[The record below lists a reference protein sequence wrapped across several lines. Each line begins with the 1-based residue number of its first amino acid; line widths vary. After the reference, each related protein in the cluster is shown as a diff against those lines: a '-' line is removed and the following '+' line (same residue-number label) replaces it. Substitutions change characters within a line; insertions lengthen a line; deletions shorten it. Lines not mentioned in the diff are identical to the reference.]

1 MGARARAVEQTSARI
16 KEAAVALFRS
26 RPFVEVTLQAIA
38 DAAGVTL
45 QTVLRRFGSKEH
57 LFRSAADTQS
67 DAIRQARAVSDPSD
81 VSEIVRTLVASYEQM
96 GDLNWRGVSQ
106 EDQFPLIKQ
115 LFDMAREN
123 HRRWVETSFA
133 DILATARGAERERR
147 TLLLFAATDFYIWK
161 LYRWDLGR
169 SREWTTARMSDLV
182 TSLICDFR
190 RPR

>member
-1 MGARARAVEQTSARI
+1 MGARAIAVERTSTRI
-16 KEAAVALFRS
+16 MEAAVVLFRS
-26 RPFVEVTLQAIA
+26 RPFAEVTLQAIA

-45 QTVLRRFGSKEH
+45 QTVLRRFGSKEN
-57 LFRSAADTQS
+57 LFRSAADAHS
-67 DAIRQARAVSDPSD
+67 DGIRKAREVTTPGD
-81 VSEIVRTLVASYEQM
+81 VPEIVRTLVASYEQM

-123 HRRWVETSFA
+123 HRRWVEVNFA
-133 DILATARGAERERR
+133 DILAPARGAERERR

-169 SREWTTARMSDLV
+169 SREWTTGRMSDLV
-182 TSLICDFR
+182 TALIHDF
-190 RPR
+190 PRQR

>member
-1 MGARARAVEQTSARI
+1 MGARAQAVERTSTRI
-16 KEAAVALFRS
+16 IEAAVALFRS

-45 QTVLRRFGSKEH
+45 QTVLRRFGSKEN
-57 LFRSAADTQS
+57 LFRSAADAQS
-67 DAIRQARAVSDPSD
+67 DDIRKTREVTNPGD
-81 VSEIVRTLVASYEQM
+81 VPEIVRTLVASYEQM

-115 LFDMAREN
+115 LFDMARED
-123 HRRWVETSFA
+123 HRRWVEANFT
-133 DILATARGAERERR
+133 DILAPARDAERERR

-169 SREWTTARMSDLV
+169 SREWTTARIIDLV
-182 TSLICDFR
+182 TALIRDFR
-190 RPR
+190 RQR

>member
-1 MGARARAVEQTSARI
+1 MGARAIAVERTSTRI
-16 KEAAVALFRS
+16 MEAAVVLFRS
-26 RPFVEVTLQAIA
+26 RPFAEVTLQAIA

-45 QTVLRRFGSKEH
+45 QTVLRRFGSKEN
-57 LFRSAADTQS
+57 LFGSAADAHS
-67 DAIRQARAVSDPSD
+67 DGIRKAREVTTPGD
-81 VSEIVRTLVASYEQM
+81 VPEIVRTLVASYEQM

-123 HRRWVETSFA
+123 HRRWVEVNFA
-133 DILATARGAERERR
+133 DALAPARGAERERR

-169 SREWTTARMSDLV
+169 SREWTTGRMSDLV
-182 TSLICDFR
+182 TALIHDF
-190 RPR
+190 PRQR

>member
-1 MGARARAVEQTSARI
+1 MGARAIAVERTSTRI
-16 KEAAVALFRS
+16 MEAAVVLFRS
-26 RPFVEVTLQAIA
+26 RPFAEVTLQAIA

-45 QTVLRRFGSKEH
+45 QTVLRRFGSKEN
-57 LFRSAADTQS
+57 LFGSAADAHS
-67 DAIRQARAVSDPSD
+67 DGIRKSREVTTPGD
-81 VSEIVRTLVASYEQM
+81 VPEIVRTLVASYEQM

-123 HRRWVETSFA
+123 HRRWVEVNFA
-133 DILATARGAERERR
+133 GALAPARGAERERR

-169 SREWTTARMSDLV
+169 SREWTTGRMSDLV
-182 TSLICDFR
+182 TALIHDF
-190 RPR
+190 PRQR